1 MHHIHPPTIRHERVL
16 GKIFYVKK
24 DKRIRKGIPAVLM
37 LFQILVALSWCLYC
51 QLEMSKLQICL
62 FFSLYIYNIDMSL
75 SNQINTVNHVVMLNI
90 LVKTLMFENISYNQM
105 LLKPSLLDSY
115 LQIVVQDWLCCVN

>member
-1 MHHIHPPTIRHERVL
+1 
-16 GKIFYVKK
+16 
-24 DKRIRKGIPAVLM
+24 
-37 LFQILVALSWCLYC
+37 
-51 QLEMSKLQICL
+51 MSKLQICL
-62 FFSLYIYNIDMSL
+62 FFSLYIYNIDASL

-115 LQIVVQDWLCCVN
+115 LQIVVQD

>member
-1 MHHIHPPTIRHERVL
+1 
-16 GKIFYVKK
+16 
-24 DKRIRKGIPAVLM
+24 
-37 LFQILVALSWCLYC
+37 
-51 QLEMSKLQICL
+51 
-62 FFSLYIYNIDMSL
+62 MSL

-115 LQIVVQDWLCCVN
+115 LQMVVQD